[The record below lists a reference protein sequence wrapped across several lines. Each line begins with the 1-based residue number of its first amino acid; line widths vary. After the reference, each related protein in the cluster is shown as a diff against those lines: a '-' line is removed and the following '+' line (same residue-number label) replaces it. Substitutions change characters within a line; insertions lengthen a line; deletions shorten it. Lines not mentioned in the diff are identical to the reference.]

1 MMKSAIVGALAGLIA
16 FAVALMGW
24 SYLSGRF
31 PQEGRSAQ
39 EASAPGSLR
48 DHRNPAPVEEPLR
61 RDFDDL
67 PLPPYMPV
75 GSMEA
80 RAKDLPTVAAP
91 AVPAAALPPS
101 DVASVIEAP
110 APAIKVA
117 AVVEE
122 LPPAPAPMPAALS
135 APAVVAPAVVAVSVA
150 EPTQSEE
157 KVAQSKEVIARFTAA
172 QDALRNFKVQLPPKG
187 GAAAG
192 EILSVPAGTGARQ
205 PLTADARDND
215 PVTAA
220 QPLASPTGVR
230 VTVAAA
236 TSSARSS
243 IDPTGDAEL
252 VALHRATDAMK
263 RLSRKVGSP
272 RFR

>member
-31 PQEGRSAQ
+31 PQDGRSAQ

-80 RAKDLPTVAAP
+80 RAKELPTVAAP
-91 AVPAAALPPS
+91 AVPAAALTPS

-122 LPPAPAPMPAALS
+122 LPPAPAPAPAALS
-135 APAVVAPAVVAVSVA
+135 APTVATPSGA

-157 KVAQSKEVIARFTAA
+157 T
-172 QDALRNFKVQLPPKG
+172 
-187 GAAAG
+187 
-192 EILSVPAGTGARQ
+192 EIG
-205 PLTADARDND
+205 
-215 PVTAA
+215 
-220 QPLASPTGVR
+220 
-230 VTVAAA
+230 
-236 TSSARSS
+236 
-243 IDPTGDAEL
+243 
-252 VALHRATDAMK
+252 RAH
-263 RLSRKVGSP
+263 V
-272 RFR
+272 